1 MAPLNPTI
9 QPTNDPNYRGYS
21 QPISVP
27 DTIKPQGV
35 QTNSIMPQGQQIG
48 DRSAEYQGK
57 SEAYKMAADS
67 TSQEAYGDLFK
78 NITEMGAFV
87 GKAGVAVVK
96 KDIEDKVY
104 EIADRERQQYTAT
117 LEQMK
122 ASGQTQNI
130 FATSSDPEVPQD
142 VQDLGDHLSTLRSAR
157 DGGKISSTYYE
168 SRLLSEAKKLRAQ
181 YPGFRNE
188 IDQEFAKVTGSNPA
202 NAYIRALTSDI
213 NRSANSASSELKKA
227 ESFILQRNGYPG
239 ARQILDKVRTGQA
252 TLSDVVDWASP
263 YDAESWE
270 INTENA
276 RINNSKLTREE
287 NQAKKGLFFDKVAGK
302 AVGRVADQLAADMG
316 ITSAEDAARLET
328 ATKTGAMNS
337 QNWLAMSQ
345 RVAQEKVRIQVLMR
359 NQATQAGM
367 VETLGMTEV
376 NRKID
381 EATKPLDWLQD
392 RIFNKDYGGFYQA
405 QQDIKAMNND
415 AQRAMLQHPKIG
427 PILQMTNAVKELG
440 GESNVVTLS
449 QDIIKGDF
457 PQSMKTYAKQW
468 QLGFATQYNLRHTG
482 IPVTFNDALDDIR
495 EKAKTDPSM
504 NNKRMNKYLMNE
516 VTKIT
521 RPDISDDIK
530 KNYALAA
537 FSPQN
542 RGMLSKLSAD
552 GYDARGNAI
561 TGQAAV
567 FQNFTSPE
575 MTKEM
580 WRLGQKDPQVWKN
593 YTDWAQETI
602 ASDLANRDINSL
614 AVIRNPS
621 IHVGWDSENKRLVAR
636 ADVTEAMRYRTGG
649 GSVINPELDPEYQN
663 VQRTVNRM
671 NGYLSNYK
679 NIAEASGVPVD
690 AFLIKTIAAV
700 NPEAVRNTQSIPYQ
714 LLRDLGLSQLKGRQA
729 GPR

>member
-78 NITEMGAFV
+78 NLTEMGAFV

-104 EIADRERQQYTAT
+104 EIADRERQSYTSA

-227 ESFILQRNGYPG
+227 ESFILQRAGYPK
-239 ARQILDKVRTGQA
+239 AQQMLQAVRSGQA
-252 TLSDVVDWASP
+252 TLPDVVQWASP
-263 YDAESWE
+263 YEQEDWALRTM
-270 INTENA
+270 NN
-276 RINNSKLTREE
+276 RIQNSKLTREE
-287 NQAKKGLFFDKVAGK
+287 DQAQKGLLFDKAAGT

-316 ITSAEDAARLET
+316 IASADDAARLET
-328 ATKTGAMNS
+328 ATKAGAMNS

-345 RVAQEKVRIQVLMR
+345 KIAVEKVRIQTQMR
-359 NQATQAGM
+359 RDAQAAGM
-367 VETLGMTEV
+367 VATLGQKGV
-376 NRKID
+376 D
-381 EATKPLDWLQD
+381 ERIEQATKPLDWLQD

-415 AQRAMLQHPKIG
+415 AQRAMLQHPKLG
-427 PILQMTNAVKELG
+427 PTLQVVNAVKELG
-440 GESNVVTLS
+440 GESNLTALT
-449 QDIIKGDF
+449 QDLIKGDF
-457 PQSMKTYAKQW
+457 PNQLKTYAGSW
-468 QLGFATQYNLRHTG
+468 QKNFASQYNMRNTG
-482 IPVTFNDALDDIR
+482 IPVTFNDAIDDIR

-504 NNKRMNKYLMNE
+504 NNKRMNKYLMYE

-542 RGMLSKLSAD
+542 RGMISKLSAD
-552 GYDARGNAI
+552 GYDARGNSI

-636 ADVTEAMRYRTGG
+636 ADVTEAMRYKTGG

-671 NGYLSNYK
+671 NGYLGNYK